1 MPSTVSQ
8 SWMDKLR
15 RSFRSSF
22 RRREELDNDGGGG
35 SGQGAGR
42 QWPADEA
49 AVKSNNCSFEVKYL
63 GCLEVR
69 GTPGAGSLGSG
80 HPRQYCRCS
89 SPGECRFVK
98 KL

>member
-1 MPSTVSQ
+1 
-8 SWMDKLR
+8 MDKLR

-22 RRREELDNDGGGG
+22 RRREEPDNDGGGG

-69 GTPGAGSLGSG
+69 LAQDLLARVTLVNIAGVRVPGNAGL
-80 HPRQYCRCS
+80 
-89 SPGECRFVK
+89 
-98 KL
+98 

>member
-69 GTPGAGSLGSG
+69 LAQDLLARVTLVNIAGVRVPGNAGL
-80 HPRQYCRCS
+80 
-89 SPGECRFVK
+89 
-98 KL
+98 